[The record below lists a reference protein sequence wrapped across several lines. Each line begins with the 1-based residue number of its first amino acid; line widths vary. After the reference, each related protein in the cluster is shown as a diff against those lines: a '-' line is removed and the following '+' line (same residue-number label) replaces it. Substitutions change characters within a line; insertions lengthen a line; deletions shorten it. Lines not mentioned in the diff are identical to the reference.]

1 MATGIPQ
8 TIASGAAASVPRVAG
23 RRTLLRRYLRN
34 RAGIAGAVLIG
45 AVMLSALL
53 APVIAPADPYS
64 QNLTMTLR
72 GPMSS
77 HWLGTDNLGR
87 DVFSRVIRGGRI
99 TLPVAFVGVAAALIT
114 GVPLGLLAGY
124 QRGLGEGII
133 LRLTDVLLAFP
144 STLLAIAITSAL
156 GVALTTVSIAIA
168 IFSVPVYIRL
178 VRAEVLRLQER
189 EFIMAARCVG
199 ATDRLI
205 IFRHLLPNALG
216 PIIVQSSLNC
226 GLAILTVS
234 ALSFL
239 GLGAQPPVPEWGA
252 MLADGRGYMRVAPH
266 VVVFPGFAIMLA
278 VLGFNLLGD
287 GLRDAYDPRSLRK

>member
-1 MATGIPQ
+1 MAAGIPQ
-8 TIASGAAASVPRVAG
+8 AVSPEAVTSGPHVAPR
-23 RRTLLRRYLRN
+23 RRLLRRYLRN

-45 AVMLSALL
+45 AASMSAAL
-53 APVIAPADPYS
+53 APAIAPADPYS
-64 QNLTMTLR
+64 QNLGMTLH
-72 GPMSS
+72 GPAPS

-87 DVFSRVIRGGRI
+87 DLFSRVVRGGRI
-99 TLPVAFVGVAAALIT
+99 TLPVAFAGVGAALVT
-114 GVPLGLLAGY
+114 GVPLGLVAGY
-124 QRGLGEGII
+124 HRGFGERII

-144 STLLAIAITSAL
+144 ATLLAIAITSAL
-156 GVALTTVSIAIA
+156 GVSLTTVSIAIA
-168 IFSVPVYIRL
+168 VFSMPVYVRL

-205 IFRHLLPNALG
+205 ILRHLLPNALG

-239 GLGAQPPVPEWGA
+239 GLGAQPPIPEWGA

-266 VVVFPGFAIMLA
+266 VVIFPGLAIMVA

-287 GLRDAYDPRSLRK
+287 GLRDAYDPRSLRM

>member
-1 MATGIPQ
+1 MAAGIPQ
-8 TIASGAAASVPRVAG
+8 MVSSAATPSMPLAAG

-34 RAGIAGAVLIG
+34 RAGIAGSILIG
-45 AVMLSALL
+45 AVLLSALL

-64 QNLTMTLR
+64 QNLGMTLQ
-72 GPMSS
+72 GPAPS

-99 TLPVAFVGVAAALIT
+99 TLPVAFVGVAAALVT
-114 GVPLGLLAGY
+114 GVPLGLVAGY

-168 IFSVPVYIRL
+168 VFSVPVYIRL

-216 PIIVQSSLNC
+216 PIIIQSSLNC

-266 VVVFPGFAIMLA
+266 VVVFPGLAIMIA
-278 VLGFNLLGD
+278 VLGFNLFGD
-287 GLRDAYDPRSLRK
+287 GLRDAYDPRSLR